1 MEEKEEV
8 KLEENQEEVVKNEE
22 IENKAEEKQ
31 EEKKVEKEEKIEK
44 PLTDDELYTKIQTEK
59 LLKNQKIK
67 KISMISVLSVVFA
80 LAVVIICLASIP
92 LNLKPSFLDNNYVAR
107 VYINGNVYS
116 GTLSSEQN
124 ATEYNNLRNLI
135 DDTFNQTY
143 FSGLFNGS
151 LIGYNISETPRQ
163 TLSSFNSTLQN
174 DNSNDYVRF
183 EFSEP
188 QILRNKDG
196 SAYSS
201 RLDRNVNSFEFD
213 EAYMMLSDEE
223 GSTSITFYF
232 VVKYIRENMTEE
244 DINGLTE
251 YVISMTTVG
260 DTYEIFHHFNPN
272 AED

>member
-31 EEKKVEKEEKIEK
+31 EAKKVEKEEKIEK

-201 RLDRNVNSFEFD
+201 SLDRNVNSFEFD

-260 DTYEIFHHFNPN
+260 DTYEIFHHFDPN

>member
-31 EEKKVEKEEKIEK
+31 EAKKVEKEEKIEK